1 MKKIKDGDWVRPE
14 MSGFKL
20 KCCDR
25 GLVHN
30 VDFAIVDNKEVVIVN
45 GYGVVFRMSREENKK
60 KITNKSK

>member
-45 GYGVVFRMSREENKK
+45 GYGVVFRMSR
-60 KITNKSK
+60 

>member
-20 KCCDR
+20 KCCDC

>member
-20 KCCDR
+20 KCCDC

-45 GYGVVFRMSREENKK
+45 GYGVVFRMSR
-60 KITNKSK
+60 